1 MNVPHEAT
9 DGLQYLEEKGVA
21 DAVRSYVEEKIN
33 SDELDILADD
43 AELFQFIDEIEK
55 KWNIDVLSEDLVRNN
70 AVEYYDGVLKGGSDV
85 WEDESLKEYYTEDR
99 KKKNSAQVLFNGIC
113 YGIGVYIKVE
123 QIKKKLNKN

>member
-1 MNVPHEAT
+1 MNVPIES
-9 DGLQYLEEKGVA
+9 DNGLQYLEEKGVA

-55 KWNIDVLSEDLVRNN
+55 KWNIDILSEDLVRNK
-70 AVEYYDGVLKGGSDV
+70 AVEFYNQRFKKVLEDERLKGTYS
-85 WEDESLKEYYTEDR
+85 EER
-99 KKKNSAQVLFNGIC
+99 KKYNAAQALFYAIC

-123 QIKKKLNKN
+123 QIKKKLNEN